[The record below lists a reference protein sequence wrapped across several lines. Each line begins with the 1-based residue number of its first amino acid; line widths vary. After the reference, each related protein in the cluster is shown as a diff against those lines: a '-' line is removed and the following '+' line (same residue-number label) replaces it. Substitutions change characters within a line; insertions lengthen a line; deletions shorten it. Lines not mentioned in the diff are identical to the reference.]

1 MNTEQAEKLL
11 AVASSLGLLIEL
23 KSNFRILLIYIIFL
37 FK

>member
-23 KSNFRILLIYIIFL
+23 KSNWLKTKIFKN
-37 FK
+37 F

>member
-23 KSNFRILLIYIIFL
+23 KSN
-37 FK
+37 